1 MTWRLHS
8 VIEVSGDPKGQPR
21 PRSFARKVTAISKKT
36 GQPEQVWKARVFDK
50 GTAEGWK
57 SLIALAARDHLPPS
71 PLACPVRVDVEFHF
85 RRPLRLQKKSSPEG
99 FIPHTAK
106 PDRDNLDKAV
116 LDSLTQIGFF
126 QDDALVV
133 EGTITKRYT
142 RIDSAPGAI
151 IEIFIPN
158 EI

>member
-21 PRSFARKVTAISKKT
+21 PRAFSRN
-36 GQPEQVWKARVFDK
+36 GKARVFDS

-57 SLIALAARDHLPPS
+57 SLIALAARDHLPAS
-71 PLACPVRVDVEFHF
+71 PLACPVRVDVEFYF
-85 RRPLRLQKKSSPEG
+85 RRPLRLMKKKSPFG

-116 LDSLTQIGFF
+116 LDTLTQIGFL

-133 EGTITKRYT
+133 EGTIKKYYT
-142 RIDSAPGAI
+142 PINTGPGAL
-151 IEIFIPN
+151 IEIYTLTAPQAA
-158 EI
+158 E